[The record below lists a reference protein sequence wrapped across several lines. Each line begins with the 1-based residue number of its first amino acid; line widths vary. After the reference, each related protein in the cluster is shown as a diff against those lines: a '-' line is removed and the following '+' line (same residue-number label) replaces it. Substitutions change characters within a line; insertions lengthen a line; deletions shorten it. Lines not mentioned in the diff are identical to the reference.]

1 MWKFL
6 RVDITDINPSLP
18 RETFSETELE
28 NLANLIIEMG
38 GLIRPAI
45 LKKADNKKV
54 DERYNIIS
62 GDLEYYASV
71 IANQKVPD
79 IEMINAFVVDKEAES
94 IALQQMKLLSSSPG
108 LITTPEKTD
117 NPLEL
122 RMSNLEKRLETHL
135 QAIREEYQ
143 KEIKRLEEKI
153 IISPPSPPSH
163 PSPPSPPS
171 HPSPPSPPSKSILE
185 LLNSCDTNQL
195 KKVGIP
201 PASVN
206 DFLKK
211 RSEKP
216 FDSLEDI
223 LNRPVSGVKEKRLIK
238 LVDYLLTSN

>member
-28 NLANLIIEMG
+28 NLANLIIKMG

-54 DERYNIIS
+54 DERYDIIS

-94 IALQQMKLLSSSPG
+94 IALQQMKLLSPSPA
-108 LITTPEKTD
+108 LITTHEKID

-122 RMSNLEKRLETHL
+122 RMSNLEKRLETQL

-153 IISPPSPPSH
+153 IISPPSPPS
-163 PSPPSPPS
+163 PPSY
-171 HPSPPSPPSKSILE
+171 PSPPSKSILE
-185 LLNSCDTNQL
+185 LLNTCDANQL
-195 KKVGIP
+195 RKAGIP

-216 FDSLEDI
+216 FDSVEDI
-223 LNRPVSGVKEKRLIK
+223 QRGVTGIGQVRLAK
-238 LVDYLLTSN
+238 LIDYLLTYN

>member
-18 RETFSETELE
+18 RETFSEAELE
-28 NLANLIIEMG
+28 NLANLIIKMG

-79 IEMINAFVVDKEAES
+79 IEMINAFVVDKEAEN
-94 IALQQMKLLSSSPG
+94 IALEQIQLLSPFPG
-108 LITTPEKTD
+108 LITTPEKID

-122 RMSNLEKRLETHL
+122 RMSNLEKRLETQL

-153 IISPPSPPSH
+153 IISPPPP
-163 PSPPSPPS
+163 PP
-171 HPSPPSPPSKSILE
+171 PPSKSILE
-185 LLNSCDTNQL
+185 LLNTCDANQL
-195 KKVGIP
+195 KKAGIP

-206 DFLKK
+206 EFLKK

-238 LVDYLLTSN
+238 LVDYLLTYN

>member
-6 RVDITDINPSLP
+6 RVDITDINPSVP

-38 GLIRPAI
+38 GIIRPAI

-79 IEMINAFVVDKEAES
+79 IEMINAFVVDKEAEN
-94 IALQQMKLLSSSPG
+94 IALMQLLSRDK
-108 LITTPEKTD
+108 IID

-122 RMSNLEKRLETHL
+122 RMSNLEKRLETQL

-153 IISPPSPPSH
+153 PPPPPS
-163 PSPPSPPS
+163 
-171 HPSPPSPPSKSILE
+171 SKSILE
-185 LLNSCDTNQL
+185 LLNTCDANQL
-195 KKVGIP
+195 KKGGIL

-238 LVDYLLTSN
+238 LVDYLLTYN

>member
-6 RVDITDINPSLP
+6 RVDITDINPSVP

-62 GDLEYYASV
+62 GDLEYYASI

-79 IEMINAFVVDKEAES
+79 IEMINAFVVDKEAEN
-94 IALQQMKLLSSSPG
+94 IALQQIQLLSPSPG

-122 RMSNLEKRLETHL
+122 RVSNLEKRLETQL

-153 IISPPSPPSH
+153 IISPPSH
-163 PSPPSPPS
+163 
-171 HPSPPSPPSKSILE
+171 PSPPSKSILE
-185 LLNSCDTNQL
+185 LLNTCDANQL
-195 KKVGIP
+195 NKARIP

>member
-6 RVDITDINPSLP
+6 RVDITDINPSVA

-38 GLIRPAI
+38 GIIRPAI

-71 IANQKVPD
+71 IANKKVPD

-94 IALQQMKLLSSSPG
+94 IALQQIQLLSSSPR
-108 LITTPEKTD
+108 LITRPEKID

-122 RMSNLEKRLETHL
+122 RMSNLAKRLETQL

-153 IISPPSPPSH
+153 IISPH
-163 PSPPSPPS
+163 P
-171 HPSPPSPPSKSILE
+171 KSILE
-185 LLNSCDTNQL
+185 LLNTCDANQL
-195 KKVGIP
+195 KKGGIL

-211 RSEKP
+211 RSENP

-238 LVDYLLTSN
+238 LVDYLLTYN

>member
-6 RVDITDINPSLP
+6 RVDITDINPSVA

-28 NLANLIIEMG
+28 NLASLIIEMG
-38 GLIRPAI
+38 GIIRPAI

-71 IANQKVPD
+71 IANKKVPD
-79 IEMINAFVVDKEAES
+79 IEMINAFVVDKEAEN
-94 IALQQMKLLSSSPG
+94 IALQQMQLLSPDK
-108 LITTPEKTD
+108 IID

-122 RMSNLEKRLETHL
+122 RMSNLEKRLETQL

-153 IISPPSPPSH
+153 PPPPPS
-163 PSPPSPPS
+163 
-171 HPSPPSPPSKSILE
+171 SKSILE
-185 LLNSCDTNQL
+185 LLNTCDANQL
-195 KKVGIP
+195 KKGGIL

-238 LVDYLLTSN
+238 LVDYLLTYN

>member
-6 RVDITDINPSLP
+6 RVDITDINPSVP
-18 RETFSETELE
+18 RETFSQTELE

-54 DERYNIIS
+54 DERYDIIS

-79 IEMINAFVVDKEAES
+79 IEMINAFVVDKEAEN
-94 IALQQMKLLSSSPG
+94 IALQQMQLLSPSPG
-108 LITTPEKTD
+108 LITTPEKID

-122 RMSNLEKRLETHL
+122 RMSNLEKRLETQL

-153 IISPPSPPSH
+153 IILPPP
-163 PSPPSPPS
+163 
-171 HPSPPSPPSKSILE
+171 PPSKSILE
-185 LLNSCDTNQL
+185 LLNSCDANQL
-195 KKVGIP
+195 KKAGINRTVT
-201 PASVN
+201 AN
-206 DFLKK
+206 FLK
-211 RSEKP
+211 EKP
-216 FDSLEDI
+216 FVSLNDI
-223 LNRPVSGVKEKRLIK
+223 TERVDKMGAATMIK
-238 LVDYLLTSN
+238 LMDYLLTYN

>member
-6 RVDITDINPSLP
+6 RVDITDINPSVA

-38 GLIRPAI
+38 GIIRPAI

-71 IANQKVPD
+71 IANKKVPD
-79 IEMINAFVVDKEAES
+79 IEMINAFVVDKEAEN
-94 IALQQMKLLSSSPG
+94 IALMQLLSRDK
-108 LITTPEKTD
+108 IID

-122 RMSNLEKRLETHL
+122 RMSNLEKRLETQL

-153 IISPPSPPSH
+153 IPPPPPSY
-163 PSPPSPPS
+163 
-171 HPSPPSPPSKSILE
+171 KSILE
-185 LLNSCDTNQL
+185 LLNTCDANQL
-195 KKVGIP
+195 KKGGIL

-238 LVDYLLTSN
+238 LVDYLLTYN

>member
-6 RVDITDINPSLP
+6 RVDITDINPSVP

-79 IEMINAFVVDKEAES
+79 IEMINAFVVDKEAEN
-94 IALQQMKLLSSSPG
+94 IVLQQIQLLSPFPG
-108 LITTPEKTD
+108 IITTHEKID

-122 RMSNLEKRLETHL
+122 RMSNLEKRLETQL

-153 IISPPSPPSH
+153 IISPPTPRH
-163 PSPPSPPS
+163 
-171 HPSPPSPPSKSILE
+171 SPPSKSILE
-185 LLNSCDTNQL
+185 LLNTCDANQL
-195 KKVGIP
+195 KKGGIL

-238 LVDYLLTSN
+238 LVDYLLTYN

>member
-1 MWKFL
+1 MCKFL
-6 RVDITDINPSLP
+6 RVDITDINPSVP

-79 IEMINAFVVDKEAES
+79 IEMINAFVVDKEAEN
-94 IALQQMKLLSSSPG
+94 IALQQIQLLSPSPG
-108 LITTPEKTD
+108 LITRSEKID

-122 RMSNLEKRLETHL
+122 RMSNLEKRLETQL

-153 IISPPSPPSH
+153 IISAAPPPP
-163 PSPPSPPS
+163 P
-171 HPSPPSPPSKSILE
+171 PPSKSILE
-185 LLNSCDTNQL
+185 LLNSCDANQL
-195 KKVGIP
+195 KKAGIP

-206 DFLKK
+206 EFLKK

-216 FDSLEDI
+216 FDSVEDI
-223 LNRPVSGVKEKRLIK
+223 QRGVTRIGQVRLAK
-238 LVDYLLTSN
+238 LIDYLLTYN

>member
-38 GLIRPAI
+38 GIIRPAI

-94 IALQQMKLLSSSPG
+94 IALQQMKLLSPSPA
-108 LITTPEKTD
+108 LITRPEKID

-122 RMSNLEKRLETHL
+122 RMSNLEKRLETQL

-153 IISPPSPPSH
+153 IISPPSPPS
-163 PSPPSPPS
+163 
-171 HPSPPSPPSKSILE
+171 KSILE
-185 LLNSCDTNQL
+185 LLNTCDANQL
-195 KKVGIP
+195 NKARIP

>member
-28 NLANLIIEMG
+28 NLANLIIKMG

-54 DERYNIIS
+54 DERYDIIS

-94 IALQQMKLLSSSPG
+94 IALQQMKLLSPSPA
-108 LITTPEKTD
+108 LITTHEKID

-122 RMSNLEKRLETHL
+122 RMSNLEKRLETQL

-153 IISPPSPPSH
+153 IISPPSPPS
-163 PSPPSPPS
+163 PPSY
-171 HPSPPSPPSKSILE
+171 PSPPSKSILE
-185 LLNSCDTNQL
+185 LLNTCDANQL
-195 KKVGIP
+195 RKAGIP

-238 LVDYLLTSN
+238 LIDYLLTYN

>member
-6 RVDITDINPSLP
+6 RVDITDINPSVP
-18 RETFSETELE
+18 RETFSEAELE
-28 NLANLIIEMG
+28 NLANLIIKMG

-54 DERYNIIS
+54 DERYDIIS

-94 IALQQMKLLSSSPG
+94 IALQQMKLLSPSPA
-108 LITTPEKTD
+108 LITTHEKID

-122 RMSNLEKRLETHL
+122 RMSNLEKRLETQL

-153 IISPPSPPSH
+153 IISPPSPPS
-163 PSPPSPPS
+163 
-171 HPSPPSPPSKSILE
+171 KSILE
-185 LLNSCDTNQL
+185 LLNTCDANQL
-195 KKVGIP
+195 NKARIP

>member
-6 RVDITDINPSLP
+6 RVDITDINPSVA

-28 NLANLIIEMG
+28 NLADLIIEMG
-38 GLIRPAI
+38 GIIRPAI

-71 IANQKVPD
+71 IANKKVPD
-79 IEMINAFVVDKEAES
+79 IEMINAFVVDKEAEN
-94 IALQQMKLLSSSPG
+94 IALMQLLYRDK
-108 LITTPEKTD
+108 IID

-122 RMSNLEKRLETHL
+122 RMSNLEKRLETQL

-153 IISPPSPPSH
+153 PPPPPS
-163 PSPPSPPS
+163 
-171 HPSPPSPPSKSILE
+171 SKSILE
-185 LLNSCDTNQL
+185 LLNTCDANQL
-195 KKVGIP
+195 KKAGIL

-238 LVDYLLTSN
+238 LVDYLLTYN

>member
-6 RVDITDINPSLP
+6 RVDITDINPSVP

-79 IEMINAFVVDKEAES
+79 IEMINAFVVDKEAEN
-94 IALQQMKLLSSSPG
+94 IALQQMQLLSPSPG
-108 LITTPEKTD
+108 LITTPEKID

-122 RMSNLEKRLETHL
+122 RMSNLEKRLETQL

-153 IISPPSPPSH
+153 IISPLP
-163 PSPPSPPS
+163 
-171 HPSPPSPPSKSILE
+171 PPSKSILE
-185 LLNSCDTNQL
+185 LLNTCDANQL
-195 KKVGIP
+195 KKAGIP

-238 LVDYLLTSN
+238 LVDYLLTYN

>member
-6 RVDITDINPSLP
+6 RVDITDINPSVP

-79 IEMINAFVVDKEAES
+79 IEMINAFVVDKEAEN
-94 IALQQMKLLSSSPG
+94 IALEQIQLLSPSPG
-108 LITTPEKTD
+108 LITTSEKID

-122 RMSNLEKRLETHL
+122 RMSNLEKRLETQL

-153 IISPPSPPSH
+153 IISPPPPASPPA
-163 PSPPSPPS
+163 
-171 HPSPPSPPSKSILE
+171 SPPSKSILE
-185 LLNSCDTNQL
+185 LLNTCDANQL
-195 KKVGIP
+195 KKAGINRTVT
-201 PASVN
+201 AN
-206 DFLKK
+206 FLK
-211 RSEKP
+211 EKP
-216 FDSLEDI
+216 FISLNDI
-223 LNRPVSGVKEKRLIK
+223 TDRVDKMGEKTLIK
-238 LVDYLLTSN
+238 LMDYLLTSN

>member
-94 IALQQMKLLSSSPG
+94 IALQQIQLLSPSPG
-108 LITTPEKTD
+108 LITKPEKID

-122 RMSNLEKRLETHL
+122 RMSNLEKRLETQL

-153 IISPPSPPSH
+153 IIYPPP
-163 PSPPSPPS
+163 
-171 HPSPPSPPSKSILE
+171 PPSKSILE
-185 LLNSCDTNQL
+185 LLNTCDANQL
-195 KKVGIP
+195 KKAGIP

-216 FDSLEDI
+216 FDSLEDV

>member
-1 MWKFL
+1 MCKFL
-6 RVDITDINPSLP
+6 RVDITDINPSVP

-71 IANQKVPD
+71 IANKKVPD
-79 IEMINAFVVDKEAES
+79 IEMINAFVVDKEAEN
-94 IALQQMKLLSSSPG
+94 IALQQMQLLSPDK
-108 LITTPEKTD
+108 IID

-122 RMSNLEKRLETHL
+122 RMSNLEKRLETQL

-153 IISPPSPPSH
+153 NDIVFPPPPPPS
-163 PSPPSPPS
+163 
-171 HPSPPSPPSKSILE
+171 SKSILE
-185 LLNSCDTNQL
+185 LLNTCDYNQL
-195 KKVGIP
+195 IKAGINKP
-201 PASVN
+201 VTGN
-206 DFLKK
+206 FLKRQK
-211 RSEKP
+211 DKP
-216 FDSLEDI
+216 FSSLNDI
-223 LNRPVSGVKEKRLIK
+223 VAGVQGMGEKTLIK
-238 LVDYLLTSN
+238 LMDYLLTSN

>member
-6 RVDITDINPSLP
+6 RVDITDINPSVP

-54 DERYNIIS
+54 DERYNLIS

-79 IEMINAFVVDKEAES
+79 IEMINAFVVDKEAEN
-94 IALQQMKLLSSSPG
+94 IALQQIQLLSPSPG

-122 RMSNLEKRLETHL
+122 RVSNLEKRLETQL

-143 KEIKRLEEKI
+143 KEIKRLEKNYYFC
-153 IISPPSPPSH
+153 
-163 PSPPSPPS
+163 
-171 HPSPPSPPSKSILE
+171 
-185 LLNSCDTNQL
+185 LL
-195 KKVGIP
+195 
-201 PASVN
+201 
-206 DFLKK
+206 
-211 RSEKP
+211 
-216 FDSLEDI
+216 
-223 LNRPVSGVKEKRLIK
+223 
-238 LVDYLLTSN
+238 LLLLLLLLSRF

>member
-1 MWKFL
+1 MCKFL

-62 GDLEYYASV
+62 GDLEYYASI

-79 IEMINAFVVDKEAES
+79 IEMINAFVVDKEAEN
-94 IALQQMKLLSSSPG
+94 IALQQMQLLSPSPG
-108 LITTPEKTD
+108 LITTPKKID

-122 RMSNLEKRLETHL
+122 RMSNLEKRLETQL

-153 IISPPSPPSH
+153 MISPPPP
-163 PSPPSPPS
+163 
-171 HPSPPSPPSKSILE
+171 PPSKSILE
-185 LLNSCDTNQL
+185 LLNSCDANQL
-195 KKVGIP
+195 KKAGIP
-201 PASVN
+201 PAFVN

-216 FDSLEDI
+216 FDSLEDV

-238 LVDYLLTSN
+238 LVDYLLTYN

>member
-38 GLIRPAI
+38 GIIRPAI

-94 IALQQMKLLSSSPG
+94 IALQQIQLLSPSPG
-108 LITTPEKTD
+108 LITKPEKID

-122 RMSNLEKRLETHL
+122 RMSNLEKRLETQL

-153 IISPPSPPSH
+153 IILPPPP
-163 PSPPSPPS
+163 PA
-171 HPSPPSPPSKSILE
+171 SKSILE
-185 LLNSCDTNQL
+185 LLNTCDANQL
-195 KKVGIP
+195 KKAGIP

-216 FDSLEDI
+216 FDSVEDI
-223 LNRPVSGVKEKRLIK
+223 QRGVTGIGQVRLAK
-238 LVDYLLTSN
+238 LIDYLLTSN

>member
-6 RVDITDINPSLP
+6 RVDITDINPSVA

-38 GLIRPAI
+38 GIIRPAI

-79 IEMINAFVVDKEAES
+79 IEMINAFVVDKEAEN
-94 IALQQMKLLSSSPG
+94 IALQQMQLLSPDK
-108 LITTPEKTD
+108 IID

-122 RMSNLEKRLETHL
+122 RMSNLEKRLETQL

-153 IISPPSPPSH
+153 PPPPPS
-163 PSPPSPPS
+163 
-171 HPSPPSPPSKSILE
+171 SKSILE
-185 LLNSCDTNQL
+185 LLNTCDANQL
-195 KKVGIP
+195 KKGGIL

-238 LVDYLLTSN
+238 LVDYLLTYN

>member
-6 RVDITDINPSLP
+6 RVDITDINPSVP
-18 RETFSETELE
+18 RETFSEAELE
-28 NLANLIIEMG
+28 NLANLIIKMG

-54 DERYNIIS
+54 DERYDIIS

-94 IALQQMKLLSSSPG
+94 IALQQMKLLSPSPA
-108 LITTPEKTD
+108 LITTHEKID

-122 RMSNLEKRLETHL
+122 RMSNLEKRLETQL

-153 IISPPSPPSH
+153 IISPPSPPS
-163 PSPPSPPS
+163 
-171 HPSPPSPPSKSILE
+171 PPSKSILE
-185 LLNSCDTNQL
+185 LLNTCDANQL
-195 KKVGIP
+195 KKGGIL

-216 FDSLEDI
+216 FDSVEDI
-223 LNRPVSGVKEKRLIK
+223 QRGVTGIGQVRLAK
-238 LVDYLLTSN
+238 LIDYLLTYN

>member
-6 RVDITDINPSLP
+6 RVDITDINPSVP

-62 GDLEYYASV
+62 GDLEYYASL

-79 IEMINAFVVDKEAES
+79 IEMMNAFVVDKEAEN
-94 IALQQMKLLSSSPG
+94 IVLQQIQLLSPSPAI
-108 LITTPEKTD
+108 ITTPKEID

-122 RMSNLEKRLETHL
+122 RISNLEKRLETQL

-153 IISPPSPPSH
+153 IISPPPS
-163 PSPPSPPS
+163 
-171 HPSPPSPPSKSILE
+171 SPPSKSILE
-185 LLNSCDTNQL
+185 LLNTCDSNQL
-195 KKVGIP
+195 KKAGINKTVT
-201 PASVN
+201 AN
-206 DFLKK
+206 FLK
-211 RSEKP
+211 EKP
-216 FDSLEDI
+216 FVSLDDI
-223 LNRPVSGVKEKRLIK
+223 IVRVDKMGAATLIK
-238 LVDYLLTSN
+238 LMDYLLTSN

>member
-6 RVDITDINPSLP
+6 RVDITDINPSVP

-54 DERYNIIS
+54 DERYDIIS

-79 IEMINAFVVDKEAES
+79 IEMINAFVVEVEAEN
-94 IALQQMKLLSSSPG
+94 IALQQIELLSPSPG
-108 LITTPEKTD
+108 LITTPEKID

-122 RMSNLEKRLETHL
+122 RMSNLEKRLETQL

-153 IISPPSPPSH
+153 IISSPP
-163 PSPPSPPS
+163 PP
-171 HPSPPSPPSKSILE
+171 PPSKSILE
-185 LLNSCDTNQL
+185 LLNTCDANQL
-195 KKVGIP
+195 KKAGINRTVT
-201 PASVN
+201 AN
-206 DFLKK
+206 FLK
-211 RSEKP
+211 EKP
-216 FDSLEDI
+216 FVSLNDI
-223 LNRPVSGVKEKRLIK
+223 TERVDKMGAATLIK
-238 LVDYLLTSN
+238 LMDHLLTSN